1 MDVLKVEEILSV
13 EDQDRFMKEVMNLIS
28 LRTHQ
33 NLLHPK

>member
-1 MDVLKVEEILSV
+1 MDVLKVEEISSV
-13 EDQDRFMKEVMNLIS
+13 EDQDMFMKEVMNLAS